1 MEDRGDLDLAPPA
14 RRPAA
19 AAAAPPGPRLGRPGT
34 ARDIARRDTESA
46 PPRAAAV
53 GYPGHDRA
61 LAPRYRPPPLGR
73 QVHARQDRKAGHSP
87 QHQGPGSSA
96 GPGEPSLGI
105 PQDPRR
111 ASRPGREGSRV
122 DRVGDPEECR
132 DRPCATADPAR
143 VVAVPA
149 LPGRGDPGMRLLHG
163 RPARRHPGLCPGRDR
178 ARQQAHP
185 HPRGHLAAHRGM
197 DRSAGPEPDD
207 GPRRASAPGEV
218 HDPRPRLKL
227 HSRIRRRSR

>member
-1 MEDRGDLDLAPPA
+1 MEDCRDLDLAPPA

-19 AAAAPPGPRLGRPGT
+19 AAAAPPGPRRGGPGT

-73 QVHARQDRKAGHSP
+73 QVHARQDRQAGHSP
-87 QHQGPGSSA
+87 QYQGSGSSA

-111 ASRPGREGSRV
+111 ASRPGREDSRAG
-122 DRVGDPEECR
+122 RAGDPEQCR

-149 LPGRGDPGMRLLHG
+149 LPGRGDPGLRLL
-163 RPARRHPGLCPGRDR
+163 RPAYS
-178 ARQQAHP
+178 
-185 HPRGHLAAHRGM
+185 AA
-197 DRSAGPEPDD
+197 
-207 GPRRASAPGEV
+207 
-218 HDPRPRLKL
+218 PRPM
-227 HSRIRRRSR
+227 SWP